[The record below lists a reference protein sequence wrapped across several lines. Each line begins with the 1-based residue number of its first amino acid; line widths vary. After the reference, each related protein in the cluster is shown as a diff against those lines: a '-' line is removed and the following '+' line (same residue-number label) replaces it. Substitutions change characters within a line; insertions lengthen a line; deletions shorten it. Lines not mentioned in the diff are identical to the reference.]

1 MLTVFGQ
8 EMQWHTPS
16 HCSKSIIQDWL
27 NGLTKSLEYGTW
39 TYLDT
44 VFWLPH
50 QNMAFVHTRKS
61 STTIWGVMS
70 KLTLQVNEVKVINRN
85 CASPILS
92 DYNGQLPNHLSD
104 RLKQQKNIVVQAA
117 LHYTFKITSIV
128 QLLVVSRKVHSIL
141 TQQSL
146 NWTKLFET
154 SGSRSKF

>member
-1 MLTVFGQ
+1 MAYAIPLLQIHHPGLAKRFDKEFGI
-8 EMQWHTPS
+8 W
-16 HCSKSIIQDWL
+16 
-27 NGLTKSLEYGTW
+27 
-39 TYLDT
+39 YLDILGHCFLIAT
-44 VFWLPH
+44 SKHGICPH
-50 QNMAFVHTRKS
+50 QKILNHYLG
-61 STTIWGVMS
+61 GVMS

>member
-1 MLTVFGQ
+1 MVLG
-8 EMQWHTPS
+8 H
-16 HCSKSIIQDWL
+16 
-27 NGLTKSLEYGTW
+27 TW
-39 TYLDT
+39 TLFSDCHIKT
-44 VFWLPH
+44 WHL
-50 QNMAFVHTRKS
+50 
-61 STTIWGVMS
+61 STPENPQPLFGGVMS